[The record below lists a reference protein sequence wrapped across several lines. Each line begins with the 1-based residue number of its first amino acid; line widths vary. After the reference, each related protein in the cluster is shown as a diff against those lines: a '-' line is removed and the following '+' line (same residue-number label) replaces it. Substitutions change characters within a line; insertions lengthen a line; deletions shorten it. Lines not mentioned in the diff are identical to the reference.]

1 MLLRG
6 SVCIVKQEREGAVS
20 VIVEAKKT
28 WRPIFGRTTPTL
40 RGSVAELPVLVKPK
54 GHDPMS

>member
-6 SVCIVKQEREGAVS
+6 SVGIVWQEREGTVS
-20 VIVEAKKT
+20 VIVEAKT
-28 WRPIFGRTTPTL
+28 GRPIFRIRTPTL

-54 GHDPMS
+54 GRDPMS